1 MIRRPPRST
10 LFPYTT
16 LFRSVTYWDS
26 AIKPCLEMACT
37 YDISEKGARVTG
49 LRNVK
54 TAGEIIAVE
63 RGRNKQ
69 FCRVVWI
76 GEPNSDLDD
85 QIGIQ
90 CVESYRML
98 VEAELR

>member
-1 MIRRPPRST
+1 MAEEISNSLPERLARRIHVALPVR
-10 LFPYTT
+10 
-16 LFRSVTYWDS
+16 VTYWDS

-63 RGRNKQ
+63 R
-69 FCRVVWI
+69 I
-76 GEPNSDLDD
+76 
-85 QIGIQ
+85 
-90 CVESYRML
+90 VEML
-98 VEAELR
+98 P